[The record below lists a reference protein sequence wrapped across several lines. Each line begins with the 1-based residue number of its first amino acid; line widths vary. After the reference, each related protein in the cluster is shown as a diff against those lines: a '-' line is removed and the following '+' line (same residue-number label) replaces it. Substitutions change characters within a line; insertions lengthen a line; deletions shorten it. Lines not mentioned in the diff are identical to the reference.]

1 MIKKKMISVILSV
14 FNDENNITNSIES
27 ILNQT
32 YKNIELLIID
42 DGSTDETYQKIL
54 SIKDDRI
61 ILYRNKENLGLTKS
75 LNILISKAS
84 GEFIARQDSDDISLP
99 IRFEKQLEFMKKNNL
114 SVCTSRA
121 IVKET
126 KRSIPRFSHYLPSK
140 LVIKYKNPFI
150 HGTLLIKKNVLNNVG
165 NYDEN
170 YIYAQDYKLFLD
182 LMKKGVMIKI
192 MKEKLYVL
200 NMKNNISSNKLDLQD
215 FYFKKAKNDMNF

>member
-84 GEFIARQDSDDISLP
+84 GEFIARQDSDDTSLP

-126 KRSIPRFSHYLPSK
+126 KRSIPRFSHYLPNK